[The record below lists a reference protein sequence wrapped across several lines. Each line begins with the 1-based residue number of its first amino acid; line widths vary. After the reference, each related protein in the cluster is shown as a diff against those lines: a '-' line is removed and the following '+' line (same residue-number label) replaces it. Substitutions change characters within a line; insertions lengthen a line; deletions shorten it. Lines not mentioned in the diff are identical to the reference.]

1 MQCFGHH
8 YGENDYSVIFLFFI
22 DCYIIDYL
30 EFFSDKFSA
39 CPAYSFSVHVLS
51 EFTLFQC
58 KHNIKFHRVWHLSPA
73 SFIYK
78 AVIWNTMLM
87 VCSPML
93 SVSTEP
99 CGVANLSLQQCL
111 EFDTQQNREFLASGE
126 LITISVAPQIA
137 LSPLNHYIRLNVL
150 CNDQKDN

>member
-73 SFIYK
+73 SFYLQSCYMEHY
-78 AVIWNTMLM
+78 AHGVFSHAQCVNRALW
-87 VCSPML
+87 SGQ
-93 SVSTEP
+93 SVSTTMF
-99 CGVANLSLQQCL
+99 GV
-111 EFDTQQNREFLASGE
+111 
-126 LITISVAPQIA
+126 
-137 LSPLNHYIRLNVL
+137 
-150 CNDQKDN
+150 